1 MEVEIIQ
8 NSPTS
13 RLLEHAKQVS
23 VFESDPIAFSQWLVG
38 GSEESLKSRWRAD
51 LPRAV
56 SIAHVPMQEHH
67 GPLDVESADDSCS
80 IGDLEM
86 PSFSQFGHC
95 APLVA
100 RPMGSNAIDEKQDI
114 IGRERLVRLL
124 ASQQAWYDA
133 RAAASEHASAL
144 LDLIEHQQSQWL
156 QTNSAEM

>member
-8 NSPTS
+8 TSPTS
-13 RLLEHAKQVS
+13 RLLDHAKQVS
-23 VFESDPIAFSQWLVG
+23 VFESDPVAFSRWLVG
-38 GSEESLKSRWRAD
+38 SSEESLKSRWRAD

-56 SIAHVPMQEHH
+56 SMAHGPMQERH
-67 GPLDVESADDSCS
+67 DSSEVEFADDSCS
-80 IGDLEM
+80 SSDLEM
-86 PSFSQFGHC
+86 TSFSQFGHC
-95 APLVA
+95 APLMA
-100 RPMGSNAIDEKQDI
+100 RPMESNAIDEKQDI

-124 ASQQAWYDA
+124 ASQQAWYDE

>member
-8 NSPTS
+8 TSPTS
-13 RLLEHAKQVS
+13 RLLDHAKQVS
-23 VFESDPIAFSQWLVG
+23 VFESDPVAFSRWLVG
-38 GSEESLKSRWRAD
+38 SSEESLKSRWRAD

-56 SIAHVPMQEHH
+56 SIAHGPMQERH
-67 GPLDVESADDSCS
+67 DSSEVEFADHSCS
-80 IGDLEM
+80 SSELEM
-86 PSFSQFGHC
+86 TSLSQFGHC

-100 RPMGSNAIDEKQDI
+100 RPMESNAIDEKQDI

-133 RAAASEHASAL
+133 RAAASEHASVL